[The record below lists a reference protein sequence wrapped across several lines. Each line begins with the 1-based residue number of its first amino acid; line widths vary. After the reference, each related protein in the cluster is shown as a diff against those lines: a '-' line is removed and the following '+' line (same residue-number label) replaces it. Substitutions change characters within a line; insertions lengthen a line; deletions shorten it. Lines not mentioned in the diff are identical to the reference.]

1 MINNNDIDVLDQGFY
16 SQDASEVAKMLLGK
30 RLVRQYGDIRMS
42 GRIVETEAYYGETD
56 PPSRAYKGYNNFAR
70 LMWDRPGTIFI
81 YMVHANWLMNI
92 VTMEIGTPSAVLIRA
107 IEPLEGIDVMNSNR
121 YKHGNDLTNGPGKLT
136 EAMMI
141 DKSLNG
147 SMITGESANIHIENS
162 YENISIVS
170 SNRIGV
176 SKDLKTE
183 LRFFEKD
190 NKFVSR

>member
-1 MINNNDIDVLDQGFY
+1 MINTNNIDLLDREFY
-16 SQDASEVAKMLLGK
+16 SQDASEVAQKLLGK
-30 RLVRQYGDIRMS
+30 HLVRQYGDTRMS
-42 GRIVETEAYYGETD
+42 GRIVETEAYYGEND
-56 PPSRAYKGYNNFAR
+56 PPSRAYEGYNNFAK

-81 YMVHANWLMNI
+81 YMVHANWLMNV

-107 IEPLEGIDVMNSNR
+107 IEPLEGIDVMNANR
-121 YKHGNDLTNGPGKLT
+121 YKHGKDLTNGPGKLT
-136 EAMMI
+136 QAMMI
-141 DKSLNG
+141 DKSFNG
-147 SMITGESANIHIENS
+147 SMITGESANIYIENS